1 MKLLNEIR
9 AICRNMLRKL
19 WTRYCSFML
28 PVRVDPTWT
37 LNGRPIIIRCAK
49 STIRIGGYFKAC
61 SRSQGNSI
69 GVLAPVYIRTLSET
83 AQILIGDNVGVSG
96 CSISARESVKIGN
109 NVLIG
114 SGALITDSDAHPVDF
129 DERKKDM
136 PGRSCPICIEDDVFV
151 GARAI
156 ILKGVRI
163 GCGSVVGAGAVVVN
177 DVPPYS
183 VVAGNPAVVVG
194 SSRKDACLCL
204 FL

>member
-28 PVRVDPTWT
+28 PVRADSTWT
-37 LNGRPIIIRCAK
+37 LNGRPIIIRWEN
-49 STIRIGGYFKAC
+49 STIRIGRYFKAC
-61 SRSQGNSI
+61 SRLQGNSI
-69 GVLAPVYIRTLSET
+69 GVQGPVYIRTLSEN
-83 AQILIGDNVGVSG
+83 AQIVIGDNVGVSG
-96 CSISARESVKIGN
+96 CSISACESVSIGN
-109 NVLIG
+109 NVLVG

-129 DERKKDM
+129 EARKKGC
-136 PGRSCPICIEDDVFV
+136 PGVSRPICIEDDVFI

-156 ILKGVRI
+156 VLKGVRI
-163 GCGSVVGAGAVVVN
+163 GCGSVVGAGAVVVK

-194 SSRKDACLCL
+194 SSRKGVVQ
-204 FL
+204 